1 MQNIGIIGCGRIAQ
15 ERHIPEYFGNPDCKI
30 AGFYDFNI
38 DRTQE
43 LAEKYGAK
51 AYSSIEEMLD
61 DPQID
66 AVSVCTAN
74 NSHADVTIKAL
85 GKKKHVLCEK
95 PMAMSIEEC
104 EAMINAAKENNR
116 RLMIGQNQR
125 FTKAHIK
132 AKELLE
138 KGAVGDIITFKTT
151 FGHCGPETWSIDS
164 KNNNWFFDSKKAGMG
179 AIADLGIHKTDLIQ
193 FLTSSR
199 VVETTAKVVTIDKRN
214 SDGTPIGVD
223 DNVIC
228 IYKLESGAVGTM
240 CASWSYYGKEDNS
253 TIIYGKTGI
262 MKIYSDS
269 DYSIVI
275 EKKNGDTVKYDLDK
289 IQTNDNQTKSGII
302 DAFIESLENNTEVPV
317 TGVQVLDAMK
327 AVFAS
332 IESSHSGKTIE
343 IE

>member
-15 ERHIPEYFGNPDCKI
+15 ERHIPEYLSNPNSNI
-30 AGFYDFNI
+30 AGFYDFNR
-38 DRTQE
+38 DRTKA

-51 AYSSIEEMLD
+51 AYSSVEEMLD

-74 NSHADVTIKAL
+74 DSHADVTIQAL
-85 GKKKHVLCEK
+85 HKKKHVLCEK
-95 PMAMSIEEC
+95 PMAMHLADCI
-104 EAMINAAKENNR
+104 AMNNAAAENNR

-132 AKELLE
+132 ARQLLE
-138 KGAVGDIITFKTT
+138 QGVIGDIITFKTT
-151 FGHCGPETWSIDS
+151 FGHSGPETWSIDAQKS
-164 KNNNWFFDSKKAGMG
+164 NWFFDAKKAGMG

-193 FLTSSR
+193 FLTASR

-214 SDGTPIGVD
+214 ADGTPIGVD

-228 IYKLESGAVGTM
+228 IYKLESGAIGTM

-253 TIIYGKTGI
+253 TILYGKTGI
-262 MKIYSDS
+262 MRIYADAA
-269 DYSIVI
+269 YSIVI
-275 EKKNGDTVKYDLDK
+275 EKKNGDTVKYALDK
-289 IQTNDNQTKSGII
+289 IQTNDNQTKSGLI
-302 DAFIESLENNTEVPV
+302 DAFVESLENNTEVPV
-317 TGVQVLDAMK
+317 TGTQVLHAMK

-332 IESSHSGKTIE
+332 IESSRSGKTIE